1 MAKRSTFVGMDAHKE
16 SIDVTLAED
25 GRDGEVRHFGIISG
39 DLEGVAKLV
48 RALRAPNRR
57 PRFVAFLGHRAVH
70 VLRHDAES
78 RTMPSD
84 PGCESTVAEN
94 CV

>member
-1 MAKRSTFVGMDAHKE
+1 
-16 SIDVTLAED
+16 
-25 GRDGEVRHFGIISG
+25 
-39 DLEGVAKLV
+39 LEGVAKLV